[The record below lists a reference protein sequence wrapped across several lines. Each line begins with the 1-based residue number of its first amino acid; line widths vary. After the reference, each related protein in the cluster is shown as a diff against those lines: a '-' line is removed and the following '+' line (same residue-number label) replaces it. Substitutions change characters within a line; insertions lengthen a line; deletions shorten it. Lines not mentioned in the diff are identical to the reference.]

1 MNKHRATPPA
11 LPLALVAAVLGA
23 AAVEAAPPSAELA
36 RCAAIGAA
44 NERLA
49 CYDALECVSITAA
62 DRRLACYDALAKA
75 TTARPE
81 APPAPALQPSRSSGG
96 DDPGRFGLPAHK
108 ARVNGGEDSQKIVAR
123 VTTVRED
130 RQGNVTV
137 ILDNGQTWA
146 IHERDRD
153 PLLQSGDAV
162 TIRRAALGSFL
173 MTTPDRHS
181 YRVQRLQ

>member
-11 LPLALVAAVLGA
+11 LAVGLVTAVLGA

-36 RCAAIGAA
+36 RCAAIEAA

-49 CYDALECVSITAA
+49 CYDALECVSITSA

-75 TTARPE
+75 TAARPE
-81 APPAPALQPSRSSGG
+81 ASPAPAVQPSRSGG
-96 DDPGRFGLPAHK
+96 DEPGRFGLASHK
-108 ARVNGGEDSQKIVAR
+108 SRVNGGEDSQKIAAR
-123 VTTVRED
+123 VTNVRED
-130 RQGNVTV
+130 RLGNVTV
-137 ILDNGQTWA
+137 LLDNGQTWA
-146 IHERDRD
+146 VHERD

-162 TIRRAALGSFL
+162 TIRHAALGSYL